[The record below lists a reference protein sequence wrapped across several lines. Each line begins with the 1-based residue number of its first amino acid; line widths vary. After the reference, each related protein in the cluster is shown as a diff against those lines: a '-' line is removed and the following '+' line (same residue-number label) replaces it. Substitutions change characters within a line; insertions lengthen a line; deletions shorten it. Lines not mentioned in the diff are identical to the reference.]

1 MLSES
6 LCLHKNKLMNGEN
19 VTEEWRKVTNKH
31 IADNLAKS
39 IAELL
44 DGEVHHQLMV
54 DYKGVTQRKISIIYT
69 EDEK

>member
-54 DYKGVTQRKISIIYT
+54 DHKGVTQRKISIIYT